1 MRVVH
6 LKFARRLLP
15 SLSIINS
22 LLIFTAALGTLPLD
36 LAIISRFIIA
46 VLLILVGKFLKVIEI
61 SKSLSSLALEVGAVT
76 SQLEK

>member
-1 MRVVH
+1 MGVVH

-61 SKSLSSLALEVGAVT
+61 SKSLSSLSLEIGAVT